1 MTVPGAVAQATL
13 VALLFST
20 APAAAQAVRTDRASL
35 RGLAGFEVV
44 VEDLI
49 PEAPLDGLTGD
60 QLLDVV
66 RDRLRAA
73 GFPLTA
79 DPGGGA
85 YLYINVNMTTGSG
98 IYIYCVDVELRQ
110 AVRLERVPDQ
120 AVPEAVTWQ
129 TGVIGAV
136 SATDLRTGITSV
148 VVDQLDTFTRE
159 YAEENPGTVTVPSR
173 AGPAM

>member
-13 VALLFST
+13 VALLLST
-20 APAAAQAVRTDRASL
+20 SPASAQAVRADRASL
-35 RGLAGFEVV
+35 HDLAGVEVV

-49 PEAPLDGLTGD
+49 PEAPLDGLTKD
-60 QLLDVV
+60 QLLEAA

-79 DPGGGA
+79 DTGGGA

-110 AVRLERVPDQ
+110 AVRLERAPDR

-129 TGVIGAV
+129 TGVVGAV
-136 SATDLRTGITSV
+136 AATELRTGITSV

-159 YAEENPGTVTVPSR
+159 FAEENPGTVTVP
-173 AGPAM
+173 